1 MFVILTS
8 TDCQVCAWR
17 FLQQIP
23 SVDEIKRS
31 ILTRFLSTAEQRI
44 NNRKVNE
51 QKVKYS
57 GLNRLKTPANNYF
70 DKSRE
75 LYFFPEWER
84 SFPRYDLRVANKDAK
99 LYATLH
105 YVTLL
110 PKNISASYM
119 YITHFS
125 LLCATCPTQLIV
137 LNVII
142 LIKFREE

>member
-1 MFVILTS
+1 MIVILTS
-8 TDCQVCAWR
+8 TVSTNCQVCAWR

-23 SVDEIKRS
+23 SVDEIKKP
-31 ILTRFLSTAEQRI
+31 ILIRFLSTAEQRI
-44 NNRKVNE
+44 DNRKVNE

-70 DKSRE
+70 DKSRK
-75 LYFFPEWER
+75 LYCFPEWER
-84 SFPRYDLRVANKDAK
+84 YFHRYDLRVANKNAK
-99 LYATLH
+99 LYATLQ

-125 LLCATCPTQLIV
+125 YVPYVPLHRPECDHPN
-137 LNVII
+137 NV
-142 LIKFREE
+142 